1 MNNQIISAAD
11 IMMQVANIGT
21 SEANEICNVWK
32 KVVSGVKSYKHDSED
47 SEKRMPLGERLAGNT
62 RVIDL
67 KNGVLLVETDH
78 PGWIQYL
85 RMYQKYILT
94 GLKMNLP
101 ELKIT
106 NLAFRVS
113 GEKVSLSEAY
123 NQELARARKQ
133 QAALIEKQEKELSKF
148 TTAAACSGNKNKSEL
163 PPELLAKFNSI
174 KQSIADQENDSK

>member
-21 SEANEICNVWK
+21 SEANEICSVWK
-32 KVVSGVKSYKHDSED
+32 KVVSGVRSYKHESED
-47 SEKRMPLGERLAGNT
+47 SEKRIPIGERLAGNT

-85 RMYQKYILT
+85 RMYHKFILN

-101 ELKIT
+101 DLKIT
-106 NLAFRVS
+106 SLAYRVA
-113 GEKVSLSEAY
+113 GEKVSLSETY
-123 NQELARARKQ
+123 EQQLAKSRRE
-133 QAALIEKQEKELSKF
+133 QAAALEKQEKELSKY
-148 TTAAACSGNKNKSEL
+148 NKTSPTPSSEL
-163 PPELLAKFNSI
+163 PPELLAKFDSIRQSMLTNSDN
-174 KQSIADQENDSK
+174 K